1 MFLGAGLWG
10 GTHTH
15 MKIQTLTMSFPEN
28 LEVRVKAT
36 RRRSIF
42 IDHTLRSQQGLFVV
56 VLEMVVVPIM
66 VGSCDGS
73 GLISSRSAIRN
84 NFKGDDGVLG
94 YNHLTIVNLLESEG
108 EVTGLSVN
116 YGHVCKLKN
125 MMNSTFT

>member
-1 MFLGAGLWG
+1 
-10 GTHTH
+10 

-94 YNHLTIVNLLESEG
+94 
-108 EVTGLSVN
+108 
-116 YGHVCKLKN
+116 
-125 MMNSTFT
+125 